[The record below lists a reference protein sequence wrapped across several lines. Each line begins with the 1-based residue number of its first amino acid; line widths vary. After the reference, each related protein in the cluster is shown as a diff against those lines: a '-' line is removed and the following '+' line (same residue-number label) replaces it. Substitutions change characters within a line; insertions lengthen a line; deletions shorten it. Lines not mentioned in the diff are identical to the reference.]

1 MSHLAAGI
9 ALACLWD
16 IARRER
22 MRGLLA
28 PWVRAL
34 QEMGVTE

>member
-1 MSHLAAGI
+1 MNHLAASI
-9 ALACLWD
+9 VLACLWD

-34 QEMGVTE
+34 VEMGI